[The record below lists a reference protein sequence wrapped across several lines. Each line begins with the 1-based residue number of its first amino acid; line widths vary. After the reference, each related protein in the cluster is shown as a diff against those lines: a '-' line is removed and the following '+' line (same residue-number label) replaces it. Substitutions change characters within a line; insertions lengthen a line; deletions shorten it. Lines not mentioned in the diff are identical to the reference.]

1 MQDSLVAS
9 DICVITTIHPPWD
22 ARVYF
27 RETVALAE
35 AGFQMTFISTW
46 PEDPDRLPNI
56 RWVATPAPT
65 RRVERLIHGFRT
77 FQAALRERPR
87 AYHFH
92 DLDFLPWAV
101 LLKWVRRVPVVYDC
115 HENYPEEILHNKPW
129 IPPLLRRFL
138 AGAVRGFEGISVRIL
153 HWVIAPVPSIAA
165 KFEAMGASCTMVRNV
180 ANLRPRRDLA
190 HEAGL
195 LYLGSLS
202 ESYGL
207 DTLLEVMRQLKARG
221 VAIPLIVT
229 DKFGSPEIQGRIEE
243 AVEKEGLPIRV
254 MPRISANR
262 LDEYARLA
270 NIALATEQPTPE
282 RILALPTKLFEYMA
296 YGLPMVA
303 SDLPLTREV
312 VERAGCGILVP
323 PADAGAYVEAILRLH
338 RDEILR
344 RKHVEAGFAAVGGEY
359 SWDQEKRELQALFQ
373 NLLAT

>member
-1 MQDSLVAS
+1 MQNSLVAS

-22 ARVYF
+22 ARIYF

-35 AGFQMTFISTW
+35 AGFQVVFISTW
-46 PEDPDRLPNI
+46 PEDPHRLPNL
-56 RWVATPAPT
+56 RWVTTPTLAKRT
-65 RRVERLIHGFRT
+65 DRLIHGFRT
-77 FQAALRERPR
+77 FRAALRERPR

-92 DLDFLPWAV
+92 DLDFLPWAI

-138 AGAVRGFEGISVRIL
+138 AGAVRRFESASVRIL
-153 HWVIAPVPSIAA
+153 HWVIVPVPSLRA
-165 KFEAMGASCTMVRNV
+165 KFEAMGASCTTVRNV
-180 ANLRPRRDLA
+180 ANLLPRPDLA
-190 HEAGL
+190 HEPGL

-207 DTLLEVMRQLKARG
+207 DTLLEIMRQLKAG
-221 VAIPLIVT
+221 GLDLPLIVT
-229 DKFGSPEIQGRIEE
+229 DKFGSPEIQRRIEE
-243 AVEKEGLPIRV
+243 AVEKEGLAIRV

-270 NIALATEQPTPE
+270 SIALATEQPTPE

-338 RDEILR
+338 ADESLR
-344 RKHVEAGFAAVGGEY
+344 REHAEAGFAAVEGEY
-359 SWDQEKRELQALFQ
+359 SWDQEKRQLQALFRS
-373 NLLAT
+373 LLAS

>member
-1 MQDSLVAS
+1 MQDSQVSS

-35 AGFQMTFISTW
+35 AGFKVVFISTW

-56 RWVATPAPT
+56 RWVTTPAPT
-65 RRVERLIHGFRT
+65 RRSERLLHGIRT
-77 FQAALRERPR
+77 FRSALRERPR

-92 DLDFLPWAV
+92 DLDFLPWAI

-138 AGAVRGFEGISVRIL
+138 AGAVRRFEAISVRSL
-153 HWVIAPVPSIAA
+153 HWVIVPVPSLRA
-165 KFEAMGASCTMVRNV
+165 KFEAMGASCTTVRNV
-180 ANLRPRRDLA
+180 ANLRPRPDLT
-190 HEAGL
+190 HEPGL

-221 VAIPLIVT
+221 VTLPLIVT
-229 DKFGSPEIQGRIEE
+229 DKFGSPDIQRRIEE
-243 AVEKEGLPIRV
+243 ATEKEGLPIRV

-262 LDEYARLA
+262 LDEYARMA

-296 YGLPMVA
+296 YGLPMVV

-312 VERAGCGILVP
+312 VERVGCGILVP
-323 PADAGAYVEAILRLH
+323 PADAGAYVEAILRLLAN
-338 RDEILR
+338 ENLR
-344 RKHVEAGFAAVGGEY
+344 RDQAEAGFAAVGGEY
-359 SWDQEKRELQALFQ
+359 SWDQEKRQLQALFQ
-373 NLLAT
+373 GLLTP